1 MLYLRFVVF
10 GNAAVLISKCEGWW
24 FDRRETS
31 DRWQC
36 AVGRGALI
44 PIFPKNRLAKKGW
57 QWEERKGLGERG
69 EIFQHEFS
77 RFPLALMKDP
87 CSDFVL
93 LFSSH
98 PDYTR
103 VFECLKDTRSLI
115 NVLSGPDH
123 LLWYASAEEAAD
135 EYFACHWRVTMSGIF
150 GHGTTVSWFHEK
162 IFHKWHEPF
171 VPAYSN

>member
-1 MLYLRFVVF
+1 MRRLVVRSARNFRSMAMCCWTRRFNPDLSQEST
-10 GNAAVLISKCEGWW
+10 GKKGIAMGGEE
-24 FDRRETS
+24 R
-31 DRWQC
+31 
-36 AVGRGALI
+36 VGR
-44 PIFPKNRLAKKGW
+44 K
-57 QWEERKGLGERG
+57 G

-123 LLWYASAEEAAD
+123 LLWCASAEEAAD

-150 GHGTTVSWFHEK
+150 GHVTTVSRFHEK